1 MRPPGH
7 VGLAVACLLKRS
19 VCVAQLSLPLELP
32 EASPA
37 RPALRRVPARRTEE
51 PLPSPPVD
59 GATPPPQLD
68 LFASAQRHYTR
79 AEACLAALDL
89 DGCRAGLAAHRE
101 ACPDGR
107 DPQPLAE
114 AADWLDRRIPVQE
127 DDPDSYG
134 RRCLAL
140 CRLLRESGAL
150 PPLLVA
156 LSGLR
161 GACAA
166 AVARRALAWAREAGL
181 AAETVLEDRLPW
193 AVLNL
198 VAGDLAGAQRG
209 LLRFLNGL
217 NGAPAGSGAWL
228 ALAEA
233 CEGAGN
239 DQEAAGALREGY
251 GLDPDGTSW
260 GPAGRRADSLRAEYR
275 GDFLFDGAWWLVGAY
290 LEERLPRYVLS
301 DAARVAERHRQFIA
315 LCQGAAPSPV
325 RFFAG
330 LFLSEQSALL
340 PHAELV
346 AVRRTLR
353 ELHPE
358 AYRVHMERLEE
369 LGPPAAPPG
378 VAGLAG

>member
-1 MRPPGH
+1 M
-7 VGLAVACLLKRS
+7 
-19 VCVAQLSLPLELP
+19 AQLSLPLELP
-32 EASPA
+32 EVSPA
-37 RPALRRVPARRTEE
+37 RPTLRPVPARRTEE
-51 PLPSPPVD
+51 PLPSRPVD

-79 AEACLAALDL
+79 AEACLGTLDL

-114 AADWLDRRIPVQE
+114 AAEWLDRRIPVQG

-140 CRLLRESGAL
+140 CQHLRENGAL
-150 PPLLVA
+150 PPLLIA
-156 LSGLR
+156 RPGLR

-166 AVARRALAWAREAGL
+166 AVARRALAWGRRAGL
-181 AAETVLEDRLPW
+181 AAETVLDADLPW

-198 VAGDLAGAQRG
+198 VAGDLAGAERG
-209 LLRFLNGL
+209 LLQFLNR
-217 NGAPAGSGAWL
+217 APAGSGAWL
-228 ALAEA
+228 ALAEV
-233 CEGAGN
+233 CEGSGN
-239 DQEAAGALREGY
+239 DREAACALREGY

-260 GPAGRRADSLRAEYR
+260 GPAGTHANSLRAEYR

-290 LEERLPRYVLS
+290 LEDRLPRYVLS
-301 DAARVAERHRQFIA
+301 DPARVAERHRRFIA
-315 LCQGAAPSPV
+315 LCQDAAPAPV

-353 ELHPE
+353 ELHP
-358 AYRVHMERLEE
+358 AGYRVHMERLEE
-369 LGPPAAPPG
+369 LGPPAAQPG
-378 VAGLAG
+378 VVGLAG